1 MVLFCAADMSDMSSG
16 PAQSWS
22 SEVSRTQ
29 RRLGSQDMS
38 DRKRLQL
45 RLRWKDYLLRW
56 GAGGGEDVT
65 HRGGFEE
72 SGTGQSSEQ
81 FTTEMGGTVRQK
93 PSVSL

>member
-1 MVLFCAADMSDMSSG
+1 MAWFCVADVSDVSSG

-29 RRLGSQDMS
+29 RRLSSPDMS

-45 RLRWKDYLLRW
+45 RLRWKDYLHRW

-65 HRGGFEE
+65 H
-72 SGTGQSSEQ
+72 
-81 FTTEMGGTVRQK
+81 
-93 PSVSL
+93 